1 MRFFESSE
9 KGRVVCSHIWRDKGI
24 ESAPGMRARYGSNS
38 FNVNK
43 EQTTYF
49 QLSPSFPLRGKGLGV
64 KLPVECQLELKV
76 ATRGG
81 GGELI
86 MTPLCKSFFKNTTYN
101 IQMRW
106 RTLVS
111 NCVTPL
117 PPLENPGYTPEGVIG
132 PLLSPPPPYS
142 SSTEI

>member
-1 MRFFESSE
+1 M
-9 KGRVVCSHIWRDKGI
+9 VCSHIWRDKGI

-38 FNVNK
+38 FKVNK

-81 GGELI
+81 GGKLT

-106 RTLVS
+106 QTLVT
-111 NCVTPL
+111 V
-117 PPLENPGYTPEGVIG
+117 
-132 PLLSPPPPYS
+132 
-142 SSTEI
+142 

>member
-43 EQTTYF
+43 ERTTYF

-64 KLPVECQLELKV
+64 KLPVECQLELTV
-76 ATRGG
+76 VTRGG
-81 GGELI
+81 GGADHD
-86 MTPLCKSFFKNTTYN
+86 
-101 IQMRW
+101 
-106 RTLVS
+106 
-111 NCVTPL
+111 
-117 PPLENPGYTPEGVIG
+117 PPLQVF
-132 PLLSPPPPYS
+132 L
-142 SSTEI
+142 

>member
-1 MRFFESSE
+1 MRFFELSE
-9 KGRVVCSHIWRDKGI
+9 KGPVVCSHIWRDKGI

-38 FNVNK
+38 FKVNK

-76 ATRGG
+76 VTRGG
-81 GGELI
+81 GGELT

-106 RTLVS
+106 QTLVT
-111 NCVTPL
+111 V
-117 PPLENPGYTPEGVIG
+117 
-132 PLLSPPPPYS
+132 
-142 SSTEI
+142 

>member
-1 MRFFESSE
+1 MRFFVSSE

-24 ESAPGMRARYGSNS
+24 ESAPGMRSRYESNS

-64 KLPVECQLELKV
+64 KLPVECQLELTV

-81 GGELI
+81 GGADHD
-86 MTPLCKSFFKNTTYN
+86 
-101 IQMRW
+101 
-106 RTLVS
+106 
-111 NCVTPL
+111 
-117 PPLENPGYTPEGVIG
+117 PPLQVF
-132 PLLSPPPPYS
+132 L
-142 SSTEI
+142 

>member
-38 FNVNK
+38 FKVNK

-64 KLPVECQLELKV
+64 KLPVERQLELKV

-81 GGELI
+81 GELT

-106 RTLVS
+106 QTLVT
-111 NCVTPL
+111 V
-117 PPLENPGYTPEGVIG
+117 
-132 PLLSPPPPYS
+132 
-142 SSTEI
+142 

>member
-9 KGRVVCSHIWRDKGI
+9 KGCVACSHIWRDKGI
-24 ESAPGMRARYGSNS
+24 ESAPGIRARYGSNS

-81 GGELI
+81 GGADHD
-86 MTPLCKSFFKNTTYN
+86 
-101 IQMRW
+101 
-106 RTLVS
+106 
-111 NCVTPL
+111 
-117 PPLENPGYTPEGVIG
+117 PPLQVF
-132 PLLSPPPPYS
+132 L
-142 SSTEI
+142 